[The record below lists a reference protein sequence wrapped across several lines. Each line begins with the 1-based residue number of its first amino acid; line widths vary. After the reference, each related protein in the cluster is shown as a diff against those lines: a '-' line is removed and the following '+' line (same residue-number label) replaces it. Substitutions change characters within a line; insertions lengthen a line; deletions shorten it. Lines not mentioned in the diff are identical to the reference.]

1 MRLETS
7 KKKRVKET
15 VGCKKIE
22 SVGIVRTLEKTKKRK
37 MEQ

>member
-7 KKKRVKET
+7 KKSVKET

-22 SVGIVRTLEKTKKRK
+22 SVGMVNPLEKTRKRK